1 MMSDAEPSA
10 TEAATAEPPALPQV
24 APEPP
29 PEAVAPA
36 GPLDAAALDRL
47 FREAR
52 THNQWTEEPVSDE
65 TLRALFDLLKWG
77 PTSANCSPARFLFL
91 RSRWAKEKLRPAL
104 SAGNTEKTMAAP
116 VTVIVAYDPGFF
128 EQLPRLFPH
137 ADARSWFAGNE
148 ALANETAF
156 RNGTL
161 QGAYLILAARAL
173 GLDCGPMSG
182 FDKSVVDEAFL
193 AGRGWK
199 SNFLVNL
206 GHGDPA
212 GLFPRSP
219 RLDFAE
225 ACELL

>member
-1 MMSDAEPSA
+1 M
-10 TEAATAEPPALPQV
+10 
-24 APEPP
+24 
-29 PEAVAPA
+29 
-36 GPLDAAALDRL
+36 
-47 FREAR
+47 
-52 THNQWTEEPVSDE
+52 SDE
-65 TLRALFDLLKWG
+65 TLRALYELLKWG
-77 PTSANCSPARFLFL
+77 PTSANSSPARFLFL
-91 RSRWAKEKLRPAL
+91 RSQWAKEKLRPAL
-104 SAGNTEKTMAAP
+104 SAGNLDKTMAAP
-116 VTVIVAYDPGFF
+116 VTVVVAYDPQFY

-161 QGAYLILAARAL
+161 QGAYLIMAARAL
-173 GLDCGPMSG
+173 GLDAGPMSG
-182 FDKSVVDEAFL
+182 FDKAKVDEAFL

-206 GHGDPA
+206 GHGDEA